1 MAFGYEGDATGDSA
15 SLAGTGSFAFDDPER
30 GGTPMVPGKDAALKK
45 DDAELIYHV
54 QPGETFTNP
63 EDGKTYRYADT
74 IPDWSPAKPGYVDVY
89 DPSHAPDNVTSKGH
103 RVTLRSGYD
112 DTTPPEPVTQTDDY
126 IEDSR
131 DQVEETT
138 QQPKQS
144 PLDSFKTQYPEYRT
158 TPDSELLTRMH
169 ARMAPNMPMD
179 QFSELAKLPDGSH
192 AISLIENKGLSGL
205 QILKRD
211 FADTGATDQQ
221 LLQGMYDRLSSNGKI
236 DGTVKS
242 FQDFKDQMDPGS
254 GPLNAAYNFWKGMSR
269 GSSAATHGASGDIY
283 SKPQDVRDF
292 STAFYG
298 LMNNVGNMVSPGT
311 NAGSQAQSW
320 AKAADEWMA
329 KNTGAEN
336 YWRDFVGFMNGRK
349 DAQEKAMIRD
359 QKRAAQARGIS
370 GKAGNIVGQAGTG
383 TGLMLATIAVPG
395 APLKTALTL
404 AGAWEGLSRTGAAVQ
419 AGHDNALIEG
429 IQGAGMGSLMRYMME
444 SPAGRKT
451 SAFTMWAANTGEDTL
466 QKWLRG
472 EKVDWLEQGL
482 RSTVDITLGALSA
495 QEAGAPRTQE
505 EWRASALPGNIRK
518 AGGPIAEDVISRREV
533 SADDI
538 LGTDTGGGG
547 AWYAKDPVSTRGAP
561 SVFTPQ
567 SLLEATG
574 RLPKRGSPEEMQAAA
589 ERMKPAGGGVYLS
602 EPDSGLKTNGLHP
615 AVSEEIDAAFKAR
628 EGGDYKSA
636 GEHID
641 AAMAIMSPKER
652 KDVAQKVIKVTH
664 DAANI
669 HKPKTTPVKD
679 KSDDIIHQ
687 NLYGITPKRNKS
699 TGANRQSGYTL
710 DWAGEIHDWFRDNWP
725 EIKNKLKGPARG
737 VASVFEH
744 NLHDV
749 FAPAAGS
756 KTGTAMD
763 AISAYRT
770 SEAAERTGIF
780 STKIAR
786 DMGVEQ
792 ALKGGEKTGRR
803 AEVFDNFRDGQL
815 KDMLINEEE
824 QGPRNTGNR
833 AADFILGFHQ
843 VGYKAM
849 QMVEKAAGIQYAA
862 VKAYIY
868 HNLKNPQQQEAFSK
882 WFDTFHSG
890 DPRFAHQREIPKLRD
905 VFRAGFELK
914 TLNPER
920 LFQARLFAHTEAIR
934 KIFTLR
940 DAADEDGLAFRTNTP
955 DLDPEI
961 KKWTQVTSPARDAA
975 GNHETYYV
983 EPGAAKVLRNAWD
996 QKNVYDVAFVG
1007 PIFKLAALGKGV
1019 TASLKLAWSLA
1030 HAKHMLKMGMTHA
1043 LTQVTRMGLL
1053 GERRAAAWREAVS
1066 DVFSSGFDMN
1076 RKEVKAWR
1084 GEKLDSPLTHDEES
1098 NIEDAKQMGLDFS
1111 TNSERNMQF
1120 ARGLSEMFPKWAK
1133 SVKIANQAVSHGYKI
1148 LSSEFFQKFLFER
1161 IIPSMKFKAA
1171 MAFRD
1176 NLMRQHPEFNN
1187 PGMEVARKAA
1197 LRKGGEAIDARFG
1210 EMFYNNLY
1218 WSKMAK
1224 DIGQASLL
1232 SLGWQIGFIRV
1243 YGGALKDMSSNAA
1256 HMNEIVKKIRGQ
1268 KSEHT
1273 FLTDRI
1279 LFAGYY
1285 TALNA
1290 LEAGVYTYAAMKL
1303 NGEDDKHAFPQGRDY
1318 IFPRTAKDAN
1328 GKYVRVQPIEYS
1340 REWASWHQHIM
1351 QEGGYPMGIAKG
1363 TSDFW
1368 SNKLQPFLQTLN
1380 QDWQNKNY
1388 FGMEVADKGDPNQ
1401 FNQFMDHAKFWATN
1415 LALPIPFE
1423 GAFENTGGEY
1433 GLTDVARSVAG
1444 YPRSPAWT
1452 NRTDTENRITDKY
1465 HTRFAGTK
1473 SKADV
1478 DKQNAHQAL
1487 RKAVLVKDDA
1497 GLKKAIDTLK
1507 AMKVTPKA
1515 IATLEHDAKKNVPYE
1530 TYMFKRLSA
1539 YDQKEILDQMS
1550 PEEKKVYLP
1559 LAHKELRTGADTN
1572 VGDKGGEMPE
1582 WAKPGPYITKLSSD
1596 DESAFQAW
1604 VKKNHVPWE
1613 DSPVAD
1619 YDMRGYWKAM
1629 VSGDPNAKQAKSNF
1643 DGHMHF
1649 PDTYKTPFH
1658 KTFSNESK
1666 YAKPDAPHWVG
1677 DRLIDKNGKVIADE
1691 TPKS

>member
-1 MAFGYEGDATGDSA
+1 MAFGYEGDATGDSD
-15 SLAGTGSFAFDDPER
+15 SLVGTGSFAFDDPER

-45 DDAELIYHV
+45 SDAELIYHV

-103 RVTLRSGYD
+103 KVTMRSGYD
-112 DTTPPEPVTQTDDY
+112 DTTPPEPVTQTGDY

-131 DQVEETT
+131 DQVEETP

-169 ARMAPNMPMD
+169 ARMAPNMPLD
-179 QFSELAKLPDGSH
+179 KFSELAKLPDGER
-192 AISLIENKGLSGL
+192 AISLENNKGLSGL

-211 FADTGATDQQ
+211 FADTGATDDQ
-221 LLQGMYDRLSSNGKI
+221 LMQGMYDRLSSNGGI
-236 DGTVKS
+236 DGTVIN
-242 FQDFKDQMDPGS
+242 FQDFKDRMNPGS
-254 GPLNAAYNFWKGMSR
+254 GPLNATYNFWKGMSR
-269 GSSAATHGASGDIY
+269 GSSAATHGAAGEIY
-283 SKPQDVRDF
+283 SKPQDARDF
-292 STAFYG
+292 SNEIYK
-298 LMNNVGNMVSPGT
+298 LMDGMFIDSGVNPGT
-311 NAGSQAQSW
+311 AVKSW
-320 AKAADEWMA
+320 AKAADEWLA
-329 KNTGAEN
+329 KNTGVEN
-336 YWRDFVGFMNGRK
+336 SWRDFVGWMNGQK
-349 DAQEKAMIRD
+349 DAQEKAAIKD
-359 QKRAAQARGIS
+359 QQRAAQARGVS
-370 GKAGNIVGQAGTG
+370 GKAGKVLGQYGTG
-383 TGLMLATIAVPG
+383 MALKLATIEVPG
-395 APLKTALTL
+395 APVKTALIL
-404 AGAWEGLSRTGAAVQ
+404 AGGYEGLSRVGAAVQ
-419 AGHDNALIEG
+419 AGHDDALIEG

-451 SAFTMWAANTGEDTL
+451 SAFTMWVANSGEDTL

-472 EKVDWLEQGL
+472 EKVDWVEQGL
-482 RSTVDITLGALSA
+482 RSTVDITLGVLSA
-495 QEAGAPRTQE
+495 KGAEKPAKPVALENVGPDYSYAGAE
-505 EWRASALPGNIRK
+505 
-518 AGGPIAEDVISRREV
+518 
-533 SADDI
+533 
-538 LGTDTGGGG
+538 DTG
-547 AWYAKDPVSTRGAP
+547 A
-561 SVFTPQ
+561 F
-567 SLLEATG
+567 
-574 RLPKRGSPEEMQAAA
+574 
-589 ERMKPAGGGVYLS
+589 
-602 EPDSGLKTNGLHP
+602 HP
-615 AVSEEIDAAFKAR
+615 AMSEELDAAFKAR
-628 EGGDYKSA
+628 EGGDYKAA

-641 AAMAIMSPKER
+641 SIMAVAAPKVR
-652 KDVAQKVIKVTH
+652 ADVAKTVIKVTH
-664 DAANI
+664 DASNI
-669 HKPKTTPVKD
+669 HNGDTPVSKAKPIAD
-679 KSDDIIHQ
+679 RSDDIIHQ

-699 TGANRQSGYTL
+699 VGASREAGFTM
-710 DWAGEIHDWFRDNWP
+710 DWAGEIHDWFRDSWP
-725 EIKNKLKGPARG
+725 EIKSKLKGPARG
-737 VASVFEH
+737 VASIWEH
-744 NLHDV
+744 NIHDL
-749 FAPAAGS
+749 FTPAAGS
-756 KTGTAMD
+756 EAGTKMD

-792 ALKGGEKTGRR
+792 ALKGGEKTARR
-803 AEVFDNFRDGQL
+803 AEVGDSFRDGQL
-815 KDMLINEEE
+815 KDILVNEEE
-824 QGPRNTGNR
+824 GGPRNTGNK
-833 AADFILGFHQ
+833 AMDFILGFHQ

-849 QMVEKAAGIQYAA
+849 EMVEKSAGIRYAA

-868 HNLKNPQQQEAFSK
+868 HALKDPRRQEEFSK

-890 DPRFAHQREIPKLRD
+890 DPRFAHTREIPKLRD

-961 KKWTQVTSPARDAA
+961 KKWTQVTSPARDMA

-996 QKNVYDVAFVG
+996 QKSVYDVAFAG
-1007 PIFKLAALGKGV
+1007 PLFKLAALGKGV
-1019 TASLKLAWSLA
+1019 TASLKLAWSLS

-1053 GERRAAAWREAVS
+1053 GEKRAAAWRQAVG
-1066 DVFSSGFDMN
+1066 DVFTAGFDIN

-1084 GEKLDSPLTHDEES
+1084 GEKLDSPLTHDEEA
-1098 NIEDAKQMGLDFS
+1098 NVEDAKQMGLDFS

-1120 ARGLSEMFPKWAK
+1120 ARGLSELFPKWAK
-1133 SVKIANQAVSHGYKI
+1133 SVKVANQAVSHGYKI

-1187 PGMEVARKAA
+1187 PGMEVARKSA

-1256 HMNEIVKKIRGQ
+1256 HMNEIVKKVRGQ

-1318 IFPRTAKDAN
+1318 IFPRTAKDAQ

-1340 REWASWHQHIM
+1340 REWASWNQHIM

-1363 TSDFW
+1363 SSYFW

-1401 FNQFMDHAKFWATN
+1401 FNQFVDHARFWATN

-1423 GAFENTGGEY
+1423 GAFENTGGSY
-1433 GLTDVARSVAG
+1433 DLADVARSVAG

-1452 NRTDTENRITDKY
+1452 NRTDTENRISDKY
-1465 HTRFAGTK
+1465 RIRFAGIK

-1478 DKQNAHQAL
+1478 DKQKAHQAL
-1487 RKAVLVKDDA
+1487 RKAVLEKDDA
-1497 GLKKAIDTLK
+1497 GLKKAVDSLK
-1507 AMKVTPKA
+1507 AMHVTDKA
-1515 IATLEHDAKKNVPYE
+1515 ISNLEHDAKKNTPYE
-1530 TYMFKRLSA
+1530 TYMFKRLEPG
-1539 YDQKEILDQMS
+1539 DQKEILDQMT
-1550 PEEKKVYLP
+1550 PEELKIYVP
-1559 LAHKELRTGADTN
+1559 LSHKEL
-1572 VGDKGGEMPE
+1572 
-1582 WAKPGPYITKLSSD
+1582 
-1596 DESAFQAW
+1596 
-1604 VKKNHVPWE
+1604 
-1613 DSPVAD
+1613 
-1619 YDMRGYWKAM
+1619 
-1629 VSGDPNAKQAKSNF
+1629 KSQ
-1643 DGHMHF
+1643 
-1649 PDTYKTPFH
+1649 
-1658 KTFSNESK
+1658 
-1666 YAKPDAPHWVG
+1666 YATH
-1677 DRLIDKNGKVIADE
+1677 NN
-1691 TPKS
+1691 